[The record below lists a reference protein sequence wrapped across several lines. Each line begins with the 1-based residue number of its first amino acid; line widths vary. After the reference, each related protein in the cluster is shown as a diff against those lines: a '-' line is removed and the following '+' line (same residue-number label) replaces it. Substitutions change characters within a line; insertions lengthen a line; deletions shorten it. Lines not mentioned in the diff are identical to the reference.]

1 MNRPRETTVRNV
13 DIIPDWVIAVL
24 TGLVVAGV
32 FRPFGG
38 VGVLVLGVVAGTV
51 WIAQMIE
58 GRKFRRDLD
67 SGTAIAGIKEAI
79 KSSGS

>member
-1 MNRPRETTVRNV
+1 VNRPRETTVRHV

-24 TGLVVAGV
+24 TGLVVAGA
-32 FRPFGG
+32 FRLFGG

-51 WIAQMIE
+51 WIAQIIE

-67 SGTAIAGIKEAI
+67 SGTGIAGIKEAI